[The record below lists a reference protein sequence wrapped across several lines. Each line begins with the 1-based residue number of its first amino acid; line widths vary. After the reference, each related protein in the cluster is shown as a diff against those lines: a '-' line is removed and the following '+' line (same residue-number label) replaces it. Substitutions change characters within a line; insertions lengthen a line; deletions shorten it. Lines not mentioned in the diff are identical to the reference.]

1 MTLGLQQG
9 SRALALGLRRSF
21 ARYLSTGAATGA
33 ALPPLEPEER
43 QPDLRHGGSR
53 TGASSHFNKGESF
66 SLPYSLTR
74 AAEVLR
80 ETRS

>member
-1 MTLGLQQG
+1 MMLGLQG
-9 SRALALGLRRSF
+9 SRALALEFRRSF

-53 TGASSHFNKGESF
+53 TGASSHFNKGESS
-66 SLPYSLTR
+66 SLPR

-80 ETRS
+80 EKRS